1 LLATEGASNISNAS
15 PVLAVAAAALLQS
28 GDIDQSQA
36 LLDRLIQSKT
46 PAWVRTALLDG
57 IDRLIPRADD
67 GSKRMAYLP
76 VEPKALLTYASSGAS
91 DAPRAAHLA
100 KYLRWRG
107 SAVDIEASLAKLTPE
122 QRALYEKGRTSFAV
136 CAACHQDE
144 GQGMKGL
151 APALAGSQWVNGSP
165 QAVVRIVLNG
175 KADQLAMPGLATL
188 DDATIAAI
196 LTYVRRSWGNEAS
209 PIDER
214 TVESIR
220 SVVSHRDEPWS
231 DEELQ
236 PLR

>member
-1 LLATEGASNISNAS
+1 
-15 PVLAVAAAALLQS
+15 
-28 GDIDQSQA
+28 
-36 LLDRLIQSKT
+36 
-46 PAWVRTALLDG
+46 LLDG
-57 IDRLIPRADD
+57 IDRLIPRAED
-67 GSKRMAYLP
+67 GSMRMAYLAT
-76 VEPKALLTYASSGAS
+76 EPKALLTYAASGAT
-91 DAPRAAHLA
+91 DAPRAAQLA

-107 SAVDIEASLAKLTPE
+107 SAVDMEASLAKLTPE
-122 QRALYEKGRTSFAV
+122 QRALYDKGRTSFAV

-151 APALAGSQWVNGSP
+151 APALAGSQWVNSSP

-220 SVVSHRDEPWS
+220 AVVSHRDEPWS